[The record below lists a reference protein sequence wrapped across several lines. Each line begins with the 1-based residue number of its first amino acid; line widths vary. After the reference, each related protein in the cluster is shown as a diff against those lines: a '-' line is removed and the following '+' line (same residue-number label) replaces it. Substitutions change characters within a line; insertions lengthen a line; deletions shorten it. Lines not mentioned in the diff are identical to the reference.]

1 MGCLVVLA
9 VLPPPPL
16 LSGAYF
22 RVAATAVF
30 TSDSVLSFTDFITLA
45 ERECIYVSCIIIS
58 SDIMKM

>member
-30 TSDSVLSFTDFITLA
+30 TSDSVLPFTDFITLA
-45 ERECIYVSCIIIS
+45 ERECVYTEVVLY
-58 SDIMKM
+58 DM